1 MNNSDISRI
10 KTLSERKGHG
20 YLIILTPGEERM
32 SLSETIHRASLSAEE
47 RSSIAEIEATTNILQ
62 LVTRLT
68 GTRFAGIAKFTEAE
82 WIVCSAYDPIELG
95 ISAGDTLE
103 LETTLC
109 SEFRRDPQVL
119 FIPQVSQDARFSTR
133 LVVKQFL
140 IESYAGAP
148 IFLPDG
154 QLWGALCALD
164 SRAVLFDDPDL
175 ADTLGLFARLIG
187 CIFYANLTGVGS
199 GYGIAE
205 KHITEK

>member
-1 MNNSDISRI
+1 MSGI
-10 KTLSERKGHG
+10 KHVS
-20 YLIILTPGEERM
+20 YQIDYFIAGEECM
-32 SLSETIHRASLSAEE
+32 PLSDTIAKASLSADE
-47 RSSIAEIEATTNILQ
+47 RASIAEIEATTNILQ

-68 GTRFAGIAKFTEAE
+68 GARFAAIAKFTESE

-95 ISAGDTLE
+95 ISTGDSLE

-119 FIPQVSQDARFSTR
+119 FVPQISQDGRFSTR
-133 LVVKQFL
+133 PVVKQYL

-164 SRAVLFDDPDL
+164 SRAVIYDDPDL

-187 CIFYANLTGVGS
+187 CIFYSNLTGFGS
-199 GYGIAE
+199 GYSNAE
-205 KHITEK
+205 SSLTGQRGS

>member
-1 MNNSDISRI
+1 MPLSD
-10 KTLSERKGHG
+10 
-20 YLIILTPGEERM
+20 
-32 SLSETIHRASLSAEE
+32 TIHRALLSAEE

-62 LVTRLT
+62 LVTRMT
-68 GTRFAGIAKFTEAE
+68 GTRFAAIAKFTETE

-95 ISAGDTLE
+95 IHTGDTLE

-119 FIPQVSQDARFSTR
+119 FVPKISKDGRFATR
-133 LVVKQFL
+133 PVVKQYM

-164 SRAVLFDDPDL
+164 SRAVIFDDPDL

-187 CIFYANLTGVGS
+187 CIFYSNLTEAGS
-199 GYGIAE
+199 GYGKAGSGVMD
-205 KHITEK
+205 

>member
-1 MNNSDISRI
+1 MPLSDTI
-10 KTLSERKGHG
+10 KK
-20 YLIILTPGEERM
+20 
-32 SLSETIHRASLSAEE
+32 ASLNAEE

-68 GTRFAGIAKFTEAE
+68 GTRFAGIAKFTDTE
-82 WIVCSAYDPIELG
+82 WIVCSAYDPLELG

-119 FIPQVSQDARFSTR
+119 FIPQISQTNRFSTR
-133 LVVKQFL
+133 LVVKQYL

-175 ADTLGLFARLIG
+175 ADTLSLFARLVG
-187 CIFYANLTGVGS
+187 CIFYANMSGAGS
-199 GYGIAE
+199 GYSSSEIC
-205 KHITEK
+205 ITG

>member
-1 MNNSDISRI
+1 MPLSD
-10 KTLSERKGHG
+10 
-20 YLIILTPGEERM
+20 
-32 SLSETIHRASLSAEE
+32 TIAKASLSADE
-47 RSSIAEIEATTNILQ
+47 RASIAEIEATTNILQ

-68 GTRFAGIAKFTEAE
+68 GARFAAIAKFTESE

-95 ISAGDTLE
+95 ISTGDTLE

-119 FIPQVSQDARFSTR
+119 FVPQISQDGRFSTR
-133 LVVKQFL
+133 PVVKQYL
-140 IESYAGAP
+140 IESYAGVP

-164 SRAVLFDDPDL
+164 SRAVIYDDPDL

-187 CIFYANLTGVGS
+187 CIFYSNLTGFGS
-199 GYGIAE
+199 GYSNAE
-205 KHITEK
+205 SSLTGQRGS

>member
-1 MNNSDISRI
+1 
-10 KTLSERKGHG
+10 
-20 YLIILTPGEERM
+20 M
-32 SLSETIHRASLSAEE
+32 SLSDTIVRASLSAEE

-68 GTRFAGIAKFTEAE
+68 GTRFAGIAKFTETE
-82 WIVCSAYDPIELG
+82 WTVCSAYDPMELG
-95 ISAGDTLE
+95 ISVGDTLE

-119 FIPQVSQDARFSTR
+119 FIPQVSQDGRFSTR
-133 LVVKQFL
+133 LVVKQYL

-187 CIFYANLTGVGS
+187 CIFYANLTSGGS
-199 GYGIAE
+199 GYGKAE
-205 KHITEK
+205 

>member
-1 MNNSDISRI
+1 MPLSD
-10 KTLSERKGHG
+10 
-20 YLIILTPGEERM
+20 
-32 SLSETIHRASLSAEE
+32 TIDRALLSAEE

-62 LVTRLT
+62 LVTRMT
-68 GTRFAGIAKFTEAE
+68 GTRFAAIAKFTDTD
-82 WIVCSAYDPIELG
+82 WIVCSAFDPIELG
-95 ISAGDTLE
+95 INTGDTLE

-119 FIPQVSQDARFSTR
+119 FVPQISRDGRFSTR
-133 LVVKQFL
+133 PVVKQYL

-164 SRAVLFDDPDL
+164 SRAVIFDDPDL

-187 CIFYANLTGVGS
+187 CIFYANLTEAGS
-199 GYGIAE
+199 GYSKNVSSVIG
-205 KHITEK
+205 